1 MHVEGRCITLFAID
15 RNKGRG
21 GRINFV
27 YKRRRR
33 ERRDIGGT
41 GMDIRNCKGV
51 VVTSR
56 DVLPARSLAKGR
68 KQL

>member
-1 MHVEGRCITLFAID
+1 MYHLTLAGDRAIKHGRVRMKLCEGAGV
-15 RNKGRG
+15 KG
-21 GRINFV
+21 
-27 YKRRRR
+27 
-33 ERRDIGGT
+33 DIGARGD
-41 GMDIRNCKGV
+41 GYKELQGV